1 MSNQMLFKEPYE
13 VFIGL
18 EIHVQLGTNSKV
30 FCNCNNSFGSRP
42 NENICPICLGYPGV
56 LPALNAKAIEH
67 SYVIA
72 KALDCSFSKKV
83 IFERKNYFY
92 PDLPKNYQIS
102 QYENPL
108 GKNGKFLTE
117 TNEKTHLVRIRQV
130 HLEEDA
136 GKMIHA
142 GEVSLLDY
150 NRTGTPLVEVVTEP
164 DLHSPLAAEQFVEAF
179 RRLVRYLRVS
189 DGNMEEG
196 SLRCDANVSVNYKGS
211 GLGKKVEIKNLNS
224 FKFVRNSLQFEIE
237 RQIITLKQGEIVKE
251 ETRLWNENR
260 GCTEIMRLKESEDD
274 YRYFPEPDLQSFVPD
289 LDFLYSVENQM
300 VELPL
305 DRRNRFMTDY
315 GLNREQAAFLT
326 NESQTA
332 QFFEDSVAEG
342 ADPDLVAKWMGSDIQ
357 RNLNQRRE
365 SLEVSFLSP
374 KRLSELLELMT
385 AGTIN
390 GKIAKKIL
398 DLVFKDDCDPK
409 DLVEQNGY
417 VQIVDEEALS
427 NILTQVLEEHP
438 PVKTQ
443 ITNGIRKPIGF
454 LIGQVMKAT
463 KGKADPKTLSS
474 LVESLYKK

>member
-1 MSNQMLFKEPYE
+1 
-13 VFIGL
+13 
-18 EIHVQLGTNSKV
+18 
-30 FCNCNNSFGSRP
+30 
-42 NENICPICLGYPGV
+42 
-56 LPALNAKAIEH
+56 
-67 SYVIA
+67 
-72 KALDCSFSKKV
+72 
-83 IFERKNYFY
+83 
-92 PDLPKNYQIS
+92 
-102 QYENPL
+102 
-108 GKNGKFLTE
+108 
-117 TNEKTHLVRIRQV
+117 
-130 HLEEDA
+130 
-136 GKMIHA
+136 
-142 GEVSLLDY
+142 
-150 NRTGTPLVEVVTEP
+150 
-164 DLHSPLAAEQFVEAF
+164 
-179 RRLVRYLRVS
+179 
-189 DGNMEEG
+189 
-196 SLRCDANVSVNYKGS
+196 
-211 GLGKKVEIKNLNS
+211 
-224 FKFVRNSLQFEIE
+224 
-237 RQIITLKQGEIVKE
+237 
-251 ETRLWNENR
+251 
-260 GCTEIMRLKESEDD
+260 
-274 YRYFPEPDLQSFVPD
+274 
-289 LDFLYSVENQM
+289 
-300 VELPL
+300 
-305 DRRNRFMTDY
+305 MTDY
-315 GLNREQAAFLT
+315 GLNREQADFLT
-326 NESQTA
+326 NEFQTA

-385 AGTIN
+385 VGTIN